1 MRGFTIACILGNNNS
16 TTTTTNKLKRKNS
29 DDDDNERQPNKRQ
42 TIEGKNKYLFHIISI
57 SFSIKTHSTYRIR
70 LNQKTI

>member
-16 TTTTTNKLKRKNS
+16 STTTNKLKRKNS
-29 DDDDNERQPNKRQ
+29 DDNDEHQPNKRQ

-57 SFSIKTHSTYRIR
+57 SFSIKTHSTYRIG